1 MEQPSQETRP
11 SREELRQRLRFHQM
25 RGKMGRLKSES
36 REALKERALQKVQAQ
51 QPDPQPSMP
60 AASTTPVSIPPASG
74 PFFNSPAVRTIQE
87 QLANSISVPIQ
98 GTLVGDNN
106 RDMMRGPSLGV

>member
-60 AASTTPVSIPPASG
+60 ASTIPVSIPPVSE
-74 PFFNSPAVRTIQE
+74 PFLNSPAVRTIQE